1 MVTARPSLLAK
12 AQPEPAD
19 QTKSKMA
26 QSFLF
31 ICNNCA
37 HAIESWDE
45 GHPYYF
51 DKRGRKQYAYHPDPK
66 RDQCIGVDSPH
77 LCLACAETFRTDSQ
91 SPRVRKCPNCS
102 STSICDAYHLEGKN
116 CPFCKKGIFERHP
129 GAIS

>member
-1 MVTARPSLLAK
+1 
-12 AQPEPAD
+12 
-19 QTKSKMA
+19 MA

-37 HAIESWDE
+37 HEIESWDE

-77 LCLACAETFRTDSQ
+77 LCLTCAETPFGPIPNSPECESARTVPPPPSAT
-91 SPRVRKCPNCS
+91 PTTWKARTVRSAKRAFS
-102 STSICDAYHLEGKN
+102 SGTQVQYLSV
-116 CPFCKKGIFERHP
+116 
-129 GAIS
+129 